1 MADDPTQERLP
12 GGGDDDGTSI
22 TDITI
27 EEEVQYSFL
36 EYAMSVIVSRAL
48 PDVRDG
54 LKPVHR
60 RILYAA
66 LEAGLR
72 PDRPFRKCAA
82 LVGDVMKKYHPHG
95 DQSIYDALARLA
107 QDFSTRNLLIDGQG
121 NFGSIDGD
129 APAAMRYCVSA
140 ETLVRTT
147 DGTRRIAELGDVSPD
162 SEVDLDVKVWDRDG
176 DHVRASKL
184 FHSGDHPTLR
194 LRTVEGFELV
204 GTENHPVLC
213 LSNVAGVPMLLW
225 KLLAEVRPD
234 DRVVIQRVAAPEEG
248 TLTDSERQV
257 ALLAGAWVAEGWAS
271 QARAG
276 FNNLDEDYFGQVL
289 RAFDS
294 VVGGTR
300 YVYDRVIKSGSRI
313 FEIDVQDMRAFL
325 DSPLGELVGDR
336 SAQKRIPSFVWSAS
350 PGFKRVFLQSL
361 FEGDGSSALL
371 GRNTIQVC
379 YSTRSRELAADV
391 QKLLLEFGIVS
402 RQSLSARG
410 EIKVVITNRRD
421 ARLFAAH
428 VGFLGRKQ
436 AKLVRDLETIPITS
450 RALSGDHVPFIAE
463 YVRAGCGSSW
473 RDREWLIKHNL
484 DRVERWERDR
494 ELILGRIASDEV
506 RRVIEPLVDGRY
518 YYARVASVDPA
529 GVRPVYSIRVDS
541 DDHSFVTNGFV
552 SHNTECRL
560 SKLSMELV
568 RDIDEETVDFE
579 PNYDGY
585 EIQPT
590 VLPARFPNLLVNGS
604 GGIAVGMAT
613 NIPPHNLGEV
623 IDGVVEI
630 LENPDLATDKEKM
643 LPALMKHIKGPD
655 FPTGALVL
663 GRQGIVD
670 SYTTGRG
677 SIKMRAVCEI
687 EEGPRGNPRI
697 VVTEIPYQVNKARLA
712 QKIAELVNAK
722 EKRLEGIADL
732 RDESSERGGMRLVIE
747 LKKNAVPQ
755 VVLNTLYKRTQLQDN
770 FGVNML
776 ALVDGVP
783 RTLNLAEVV
792 EAYITHQIDV
802 VVRRT
807 RYRLRKAEER
817 SHILEGLIIALD
829 NIDEIV
835 ALIRAAADT
844 EEARGG
850 LMARF
855 GLSEIQAN
863 HILDMPLRRLT
874 ALEQDKIRDEHA
886 ELQKTIADLR
896 EILANPAR
904 VREIIATELKEIRK
918 RFADPRRTRLV
929 PDEGEFDIE
938 DLIADEDLVVS
949 FTRDRYVKS
958 VPLDA
963 YKRQGRGGRG
973 VKGAALKEGDVVEH
987 LVTTTAHAYLLMF
1000 SNTGRVYRV
1009 KAHEIP
1015 KRDRTARGTAVV
1027 NVVPMRPEDRVS
1039 AVIDTRDYES
1049 YKYLLIATKRGVIKK
1064 TLFREYD
1071 SSRREGIIAIKLRD
1085 GDEVVR
1091 VVPTSEN
1098 DDVLLI
1104 TRLGQAVR
1112 FPESAVRAMGRAATG
1127 VRGIRLAEDDE
1138 VVSCDVV
1145 ASAVNREL
1153 LVVTQFGY
1161 GKRTKI
1167 SEFRRTN
1174 RGGKGVLAA
1183 KLTRPRGPLVGAVVC
1198 APEDEVILIAD
1209 DGQAI
1214 RTDVKGISRQGRNAT
1229 GVRLK
1234 SLGEGTSVSAVAPV
1248 VNEPEEN
1255 GGPDQPKLVE

>member
-1 MADDPTQERLP
+1 MPDQPRFPGPEDP
-12 GGGDDDGTSI
+12 SI
-22 TDITI
+22 SDITI

-129 APAAMRYCVSA
+129 APAAMRY
-140 ETLVRTT
+140 
-147 DGTRRIAELGDVSPD
+147 
-162 SEVDLDVKVWDRDG
+162 
-176 DHVRASKL
+176 
-184 FHSGDHPTLR
+184 
-194 LRTVEGFELV
+194 
-204 GTENHPVLC
+204 
-213 LSNVAGVPMLLW
+213 
-225 KLLAEVRPD
+225 
-234 DRVVIQRVAAPEEG
+234 
-248 TLTDSERQV
+248 
-257 ALLAGAWVAEGWAS
+257 
-271 QARAG
+271 
-276 FNNLDEDYFGQVL
+276 
-289 RAFDS
+289 
-294 VVGGTR
+294 
-300 YVYDRVIKSGSRI
+300 
-313 FEIDVQDMRAFL
+313 
-325 DSPLGELVGDR
+325 
-336 SAQKRIPSFVWSAS
+336 
-350 PGFKRVFLQSL
+350 
-361 FEGDGSSALL
+361 
-371 GRNTIQVC
+371 
-379 YSTRSRELAADV
+379 
-391 QKLLLEFGIVS
+391 
-402 RQSLSARG
+402 
-410 EIKVVITNRRD
+410 
-421 ARLFAAH
+421 
-428 VGFLGRKQ
+428 
-436 AKLVRDLETIPITS
+436 
-450 RALSGDHVPFIAE
+450 
-463 YVRAGCGSSW
+463 
-473 RDREWLIKHNL
+473 
-484 DRVERWERDR
+484 
-494 ELILGRIASDEV
+494 
-506 RRVIEPLVDGRY
+506 
-518 YYARVASVDPA
+518 
-529 GVRPVYSIRVDS
+529 
-541 DDHSFVTNGFV
+541 
-552 SHNTECRL
+552 TECRL

-585 EIQPT
+585 EIQPK

-623 IDGVVEI
+623 VDAVVEV
-630 LENPDLATDKEKM
+630 LENPELGMDKEKM

-655 FPTGALVL
+655 FPTGATIL

-670 SYTTGRG
+670 AYTTGRG
-677 SIKMRAVCEI
+677 SIKMRAVCEV

-697 VVTEIPYQVNKARLA
+697 IVTEIPYQVNKARLA

-722 EKRLEGIADL
+722 ENRLEGIADL
-732 RDESSERGGMRLVIE
+732 RDESSERGGMRLVID
-747 LKKNAVPQ
+747 LKKSAVPQ

-844 EEARGG
+844 AEARDG

-855 GLSEIQAN
+855 GLTEIQAN

-874 ALEQDKIRDEHA
+874 ALEQDKIREEHA

-896 EILANPAR
+896 DILANPGR
-904 VREIIATELKEIRK
+904 VREIIATELKDVRK
-918 RFADPRRTRLV
+918 RFADPRRSKLV

-949 FTRDRYVKS
+949 VSRDGYVKS
-958 VPLDA
+958 VPLDT
-963 YKRQGRGGRG
+963 YRKQGRGGRG
-973 VKGAALKEGDVVEH
+973 VKGAALKEGDIVEH
-987 LVTTTAHAYLLMF
+987 LLTTTAHAYLLMF
-1000 SNTGRVYRV
+1000 SSNGRVYRV
-1009 KAHEIP
+1009 KAHELP

-1027 NVVPMRPEDRVS
+1027 NVVPMRPEDKVA
-1039 AVIDTRDYES
+1039 AVIDTRDYETFR
-1049 YKYLLIATKRGVIKK
+1049 YLLIATKGGIVKK
-1064 TLFREYD
+1064 TKFSEYD
-1071 SSRREGIIAIKLRD
+1071 SSRREGIIAVNLKD

-1091 VVPTSEN
+1091 VRPTSGN
-1098 DDVLLI
+1098 DDVLVI
-1104 TRLGQAVR
+1104 TKKGKAIR
-1112 FPESAVRAMGRAATG
+1112 FSESAVRSMGRTATG
-1127 VRGIRLAEDDE
+1127 VIGIRLDEDDE
-1138 VVSCDVV
+1138 VVSCAVV
-1145 ASAVNREL
+1145 SGEETKGEL

-1161 GKRTKI
+1161 GKRTKL
-1167 SEFRRTN
+1167 SEFPRKG
-1174 RGGKGVLAA
+1174 RGGKGVIAA
-1183 KLTRPRGPLVGAVVC
+1183 KLTKPRGPLVGAVIVNSD
-1198 APEDEVILIAD
+1198 DEVFLISD
-1209 DGQAI
+1209 DGQVI
-1214 RTDVKGISRQGRNAT
+1214 RMPVKTISRQGRPAT
-1229 GVRLK
+1229 GVRVMNL
-1234 SLGEGTSVSAVAPV
+1234 SGGTSVSAVAPV
-1248 VNEPEEN
+1248 VNEPDD
-1255 GGPDQPKLVE
+1255 GPAPPDQPKLGE